1 MKKVAIAAAVA
12 GAFATSATAAELST
26 FIYQDYALGFTSDS
40 SSTATK
46 DVSSV
51 RILDAGSNMVNFNY
65 SDDLGNGLG
74 LIGSFSMTAR
84 GSGSV
89 SSGGVDNRNSFI
101 GLNGDFGKITVGTH
115 ELMAELEAILKDG
128 WDANYGGGGDGVR
141 ITRIANLGS
150 SAVAA
155 SADGDTAAVAASDG
169 VGFTARRAESIEW
182 TSNDMNG
189 LTLNVGYIENGGA
202 SSTVDA
208 KGTELNAIY
217 NVGSVR
223 FSAGTGSHDDY
234 GGTAGNTMDFNYVTA
249 SYDFGVASTS
259 IVLANVEAKSGSTVY
274 KQSGS
279 QINITMPTANGRVIF
294 NYAQQG
300 DRDEDGTAQ
309 ASSGFSGYDVGYMHD
324 ASANTKLYVRY
335 LSQSL
340 EDDYNYTSGAVD
352 SDTLQFGMRYVY

>member
-1 MKKVAIAAAVA
+1 
-12 GAFATSATAAELST
+12 
-26 FIYQDYALGFTSDS
+26 
-40 SSTATK
+40 
-46 DVSSV
+46 
-51 RILDAGSNMVNFNY
+51 LDAGSNMVNFNY

-115 ELMAELEAILKDG
+115 ELLAELEVILKDG
-128 WDANYGGGGDGVR
+128 WDANYGGGGDPVR
-141 ITRIANLGS
+141 ITRIAGLGT
-150 SAVAA
+150 SAVTA
-155 SADGDTAAVAASDG
+155 SSDGATAAVAASDG

-189 LTLNVGYIENGGA
+189 LTLNVGYVENGAA

-208 KGTELNAIY
+208 KGTEVNAIY

-234 GGTAGNTMDFNYVTA
+234 GGTAGNTMDFTYVTA

-259 IVLANVEAKSGSTVY
+259 IGLANVEAKSGSTVY

-279 QINITMPTANGRVIF
+279 HINVTMPTANGRVIF

-300 DRDEDGTAQ
+300 DRDAAGSAV
-309 ASSGFSGYDVGYMHD
+309 ANSGFSGYDVGYMHD

-340 EDDYNYTSGAVD
+340 EDRYTHSTGAVD
-352 SDTLQFGMRYVY
+352 SDTLQLGMRYVY

>member
-40 SSTATK
+40 SATSSK
-46 DVSSV
+46 DVSAV

-89 SSGGVDNRNSFI
+89 GSVDNRNSFI
-101 GLNGDFGKITVGTH
+101 GLTGDFGKVTVGTH
-115 ELMAELEAILKDG
+115 ELLAELEVILKDG

-155 SADGDTAAVAASDG
+155 SSDGATAAVAASDG
-169 VGFTARRAESIEW
+169 VGFTARRAETVEW

-189 LTLNVGYIENGGA
+189 LTLNVGYVENGAA

-234 GGTAGNTMDFNYVTA
+234 GGTAGNTMDFTYVTA
-249 SYDFGVASTS
+249 MYDFGVASAAM
-259 IVLANVEAKSGSTVY
+259 VVANVEAKSGSTIY

-279 QINITMPTANGRVIF
+279 HINVTMPTANGRVIF

-300 DRDEDGTAQ
+300 DRDEGGTAQ
-309 ASSGFSGYDVGYMHD
+309 AQSGMSGYDVGYLHD

-340 EDDYNYTSGAVD
+340 ENDYDYTTGAVD
-352 SDTLQFGMRYVY
+352 SDTFQLGMRYVY

>member
-26 FIYQDYALGFTSDS
+26 FIYQDYALGFVSDS
-40 SSTATK
+40 SSTASK

-51 RILDAGSNMVNFNY
+51 RVLDAGSNMVNFNY

-84 GSGSV
+84 GAGTASINTNIE
-89 SSGGVDNRNSFI
+89 NRNSFI
-101 GLNGDFGKITVGTH
+101 GLTGDFGKVTMGTH
-115 ELMAELEAILKDG
+115 ELLAELESILKDG
-128 WDANYGGGGDGVR
+128 WDANYGGGGDPVR
-141 ITRIANLGS
+141 ITRIAKLGS
-150 SAVAA
+150 
-155 SADGDTAAVAASDG
+155 AAVASGDTDASAG
-169 VGFTARRAESIEW
+169 VGYTARVNESIEW

-189 LTLNVGYIENGGA
+189 LTLNVGYVENGAA
-202 SSTVDA
+202 SNSADA

-234 GGTAGNTMDFNYVTA
+234 GGTAGNTMDFTYVTA
-249 SYDFGVASTS
+249 MYDFGVASAAMVMS
-259 IVLANVEAKSGSTVY
+259 NVEAKSGSVIY

-279 QINITMPTANGRVIF
+279 HINITMPTANGRVIF

-309 ASSGFSGYDVGYMHD
+309 AQSGMSGYDVGYLHD

-340 EDDYNYTSGAVD
+340 ENDYDYTTGAVD
-352 SDTLQFGMRYVY
+352 SDTFQLGMRYVY